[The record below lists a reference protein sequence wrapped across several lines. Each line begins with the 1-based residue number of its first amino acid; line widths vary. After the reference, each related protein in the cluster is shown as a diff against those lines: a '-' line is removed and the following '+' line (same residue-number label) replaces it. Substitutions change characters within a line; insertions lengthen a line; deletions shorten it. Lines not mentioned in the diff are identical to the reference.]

1 MNNLL
6 EKQKGITLV
15 ALVITIIVMLILAS
29 VTISMLVNG
38 GLIDKAKG
46 ATSDTK
52 TATENEQNIIKEY
65 ENLIDEYAAPSS
77 GVKNGII
84 AEEGSLLYYV
94 DGEIALGAGLI
105 QRDGDYYYVKSS
117 GELVIGSSYFVSNT
131 NDLMPRGTYTFGDDG
146 KMIIEEKKNG
156 IIAEEGSLFYYVD
169 GIRTRSWVNTSR

>member
-84 AEEGSLLYYV
+84 AEEGSL
-94 DGEIALGAGLI
+94 
-105 QRDGDYYYVKSS
+105 
-117 GELVIGSSYFVSNT
+117 
-131 NDLMPRGTYTFGDDG
+131 
-146 KMIIEEKKNG
+146 
-156 IIAEEGSLFYYVD
+156 FY
-169 GIRTRSWVNTSR
+169 